1 MIQNESASRRGNAI
15 RLDPIISGSRY
26 WPNGPSTTDDII
38 IIIIVPCSPTTMRY
52 ALAFMMW

>member
-1 MIQNESASRRGNAI
+1 MRGNAI

-38 IIIIVPCSPTTMRY
+38 IIIMVPCSPTTIR
-52 ALAFMMW
+52 